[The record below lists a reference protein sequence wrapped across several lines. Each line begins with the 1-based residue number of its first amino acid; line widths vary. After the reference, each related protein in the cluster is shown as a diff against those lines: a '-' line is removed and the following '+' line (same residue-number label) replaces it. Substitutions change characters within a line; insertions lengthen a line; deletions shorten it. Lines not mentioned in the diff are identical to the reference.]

1 MYRYIH
7 FWANLRHLF
16 LDGGSTLV
24 SLFSMTKEAEL
35 LLELNLCRI
44 CLMIES
50 TPPEGYEGNPRS
62 QPTTLSGN
70 GEVVQPDKTEANYCN
85 ATTSNKYSPN
95 HTLSFQSTQPRTKLE
110 ARTGRRLNGCCC
122 KSQSE
127 FTLSQGKFTRAKEEV
142 NSQTIFWLHLANLCW
157 KQIAK
162 EF

>member
-1 MYRYIH
+1 MCYPSILVRSDY
-7 FWANLRHLF
+7 NLVLDPEKSDLF
-16 LDGGSTLV
+16 VVVCCQGFMMRGARS
-24 SLFSMTKEAEL
+24 SR
-35 LLELNLCRI
+35 RI

-142 NSQTIFWLHLANLCW
+142 NSQTIFWLHLANLC
-157 KQIAK
+157 
-162 EF
+162 

>member
-1 MYRYIH
+1 MKTTKTKLGIQDPTVSTEALIPR
-7 FWANLRHLF
+7 WC
-16 LDGGSTLV
+16 GGARS
-24 SLFSMTKEAEL
+24 SR
-35 LLELNLCRI
+35 RI